1 MFNIA
6 IDGPSASGKST
17 IAKALAKRLGFTHI
31 DTGAMYRAA
40 ALICMN
46 EGIDLS
52 DESACVSRVSK
63 LNISLKTDGDIY
75 VDSKD
80 VSFDIRNDDVSK
92 GASLISKHAGVR
104 DVLVDLQRKIASK
117 KGFVLDGRDITS
129 VVLPDAEVKIF
140 QTADVR
146 VRAMRRYE
154 EMINNGI
161 KVTLDEVYD
170 DLVERDT
177 RDTTREVSPLIKVD
191 GALEINTTSFTIDE
205 VVSLVM
211 NYIES
216 RGLND

>member
-17 IAKALAKRLGFTHI
+17 IAKALAKKLGYTHI
-31 DTGAMYRAA
+31 DTGAMYRAV
-40 ALICMN
+40 ALICIN

-52 DESACVSRVSK
+52 DEVACTKRVSQ
-63 LNISLKTDGDIY
+63 LEISLKTDGDIY
-75 VDSKD
+75 VDGRD
-80 VSFDIRNDDVSK
+80 VTYDIRNDEVSK
-92 GASLISKHAGVR
+92 AASLISKHAGVR
-104 DVLVDLQRKIASK
+104 TVLVDLQRRIASK

-154 EMINNGI
+154 EMIKKGI

-177 RDTTREVSPLIKVD
+177 RDTTRKESPLVKVD
-191 GALEINTTSFTIDE
+191 DALEINTTNFTIDE
-205 VVSLVM
+205 VVSLVI

>member
-1 MFNIA
+1 M
-6 IDGPSASGKST
+6 
-17 IAKALAKRLGFTHI
+17 
-31 DTGAMYRAA
+31 
-40 ALICMN
+40 
-46 EGIDLS
+46 
-52 DESACVSRVSK
+52 
-63 LNISLKTDGDIY
+63 
-75 VDSKD
+75 
-80 VSFDIRNDDVSK
+80 
-92 GASLISKHAGVR
+92 
-104 DVLVDLQRKIASK
+104 VDLQRKIASK

-154 EMINNGI
+154 EMIKNGI

>member
-46 EGIDLS
+46 EGIDLA

-154 EMINNGI
+154 EMIKNGI

>member
-31 DTGAMYRAA
+31 DTGAMYRAV
-40 ALICMN
+40 ALVCMN
-46 EGIDLS
+46 EGVDLNN
-52 DESACVSRVSK
+52 EEACYSVVK
-63 LNISLKTDGDIY
+63 DVDISLKTDGDIY
-75 VDSKD
+75 INGKD
-80 VSFDIRNDDVSK
+80 VSFDIRNDEVSK
-92 GASLISKHAGVR
+92 GASLVSKHASVR
-104 DVLVDLQRKIASK
+104 DVLVTLQRRIAAK

-154 EMINNGI
+154 EMVHNGL
-161 KVTLDEVYD
+161 KVSLDDVYD
-170 DLVERDT
+170 DLVERDNRDMT
-177 RDTTREVSPLIKVD
+177 RSVSPLVKVD

-205 VVSLVM
+205 IVTLVM

>member
-17 IAKALAKRLGFTHI
+17 IAKALAKKLGFTHI

-46 EGIDLS
+46 ENIDLA
-52 DESACVSRVSK
+52 DEAACVSRVAK
-63 LNISLKTDGDIY
+63 LNISLKTDGDIF
-75 VDSKD
+75 VDGKD
-80 VSFDIRNDDVSK
+80 VSFDIRNDEVSK

-104 DVLVDLQRKIASK
+104 DVLVDLQRKIAEK

-161 KVTLDEVYD
+161 KVTLDEVFD